1 MLQVRVHGPG
11 DVRVDEVPQPD
22 PGPRD
27 AVVRIA
33 ACGICGSD
41 LTYIRL
47 GGMAGPGPEPLCL
60 GHEMAGVVDWV
71 GDEVTRVRVGDRV
84 VVEPGNEQLG
94 RIGGGGP
101 EGGLTPQLLVRQAD
115 AGLLHP
121 VPDDL
126 ALDVAA
132 FAEPL
137 AVGMH
142 AVEQA
147 DVRAGEGVA
156 VFGCGPIG
164 LAAVATLV
172 DRGHERVVA
181 VDLSATR
188 RDLALGLGAQ
198 AAVDPAED
206 DVWEVLADLHGTTP
220 FMFGPTPATG
230 AFIEASGS
238 ARVLT
243 DILQR
248 GPVGGRLSVV
258 ALHYDPIPTSY
269 LMLLMKQFTI
279 RGSMEYP
286 ERFADAVDL
295 LARRDLSALI
305 TDRVPLERFD
315 DALTTLEGS
324 KECGKVM
331 VTMDQVP
338 T

>member
-11 DVRVDEVPQPD
+11 DVRVDDVVEPE
-22 PGPRD
+22 PGPGD

-41 LTYIRL
+41 LSYIRM
-47 GGMAGPGPEPLCL
+47 GGLAGPGPEPMCL
-60 GHEMAGVVDWV
+60 GHEMAGVVEAV
-71 GDEVTRVRVGDRV
+71 GDDVTTVAVGDRV
-84 VVEPGNEQLG
+84 VVQPGNEELG

-101 EGGLTPQLLVRQAD
+101 EGGLTPLLLVRSAD

-121 VPDDL
+121 VPDSL
-126 ALDVAA
+126 PLDVAA

-147 DVRAGEGVA
+147 EVRDGEAVA

-172 DRGHERVVA
+172 DAGCDHVVA
-181 VDLSATR
+181 VDLSAR
-188 RDLALGLGAQ
+188 RRELALGLGAQ
-198 AAVDPAED
+198 AALDPATD
-206 DVWEVLADLHGTTP
+206 DVWAALADLHGTVP
-220 FMFGPTPATG
+220 FMFGPTPATA

-238 ARVLT
+238 AKVLT
-243 DILQR
+243 QILDR
-248 GPVGGRLSVV
+248 GRVGGRCSVV
-258 ALHYDPIPTSY
+258 ALHYEPIATSY
-269 LMLLMKQFTI
+269 LMLLMKEFTL

-286 ERFADAVDL
+286 ERFADAIDL
-295 LARRDLSALI
+295 LARRDLSSVL

-315 DALTTLEGS
+315 EALDLLQGS
-324 KECGKVM
+324 VECGKVL
-331 VTMDQVP
+331 VTP
-338 T
+338 